1 MSQALK
7 KLYFDKIQKQ
17 LQDELKLD
25 NINAV
30 PKLVKITLNT
40 SSRDFKTDREFLTK
54 TKAWL
59 SAVTDQTPVETKS
72 KQSIA
77 SFNLRAGEI
86 VGLKVTL
93 RGDRAY
99 DFLQKLIAIILP
111 RLRDFQG
118 ISKTSYDAK
127 GNYTLGLKEQIVF
140 PEVEYDKIGRIQG
153 LEITITTSAKDKDG
167 AHAYLAAMGMP
178 FTAIAGLRMRF

>member
-1 MSQALK
+1 MQTL
-7 KLYFDKIQKQ
+7 KQ
-17 LQDELKLD
+17 LYLEKIRLQLKDELKLG

-30 PKLVKITLNT
+30 PKLVKIALNT
-40 SSRDFKTDREFLTK
+40 SSRDFKTDHDFLTK

-59 SAVTDQTPVETKS
+59 SAVTGQTPVETKS

-77 SFNLRAGEI
+77 SFNLRAGDI

-99 DFLQKLIAIILP
+99 DFLQKLITIVLP
-111 RLRDFQG
+111 RFRDFQG
-118 ISKTSYDAK
+118 VSKSSFDAK

-153 LEITITTSAKDKDG
+153 LEITITTSAKDKAA

-178 FTAIAGLRMRF
+178 FTKSSDTVSQ

>member
-1 MSQALK
+1 MAQTLK
-7 KLYFDKIQKQ
+7 QFYKEKVQKE
-17 LQDELKLD
+17 LQKELHLA

-30 PKLVKITLNT
+30 PSLVKITVNT
-40 SSRDFKTDREFLTK
+40 SSRDFKSDREFLEK

-59 SAVTDQTPVETKS
+59 SAVTGQTPAATKA

-77 SFNLRAGEI
+77 SFNLREGDI

-99 DFLQKLIAIILP
+99 DFLQKLITVIFP
-111 RLRDFQG
+111 SFRDFQG
-118 ISKTSYDAK
+118 ISKTSFDK
-127 GNYTLGLKEQIVF
+127 EGNYTLGLKEQIVF

-153 LEITITTSAKDKDG
+153 LEITITTSAKDKTS
-167 AHAYLAAMGMP
+167 AFAYLKAMGMP
-178 FTAIAGLRMRF
+178 FTKD

>member
-1 MSQALK
+1 MAQTLK
-7 KLYFDKIQKQ
+7 QFYKEKVQKE
-17 LQDELKLD
+17 LQKELHLA

-30 PKLVKITLNT
+30 PSLVKITVNT
-40 SSRDFKTDREFLTK
+40 SSRDFKSDREFLEK

-59 SAVTDQTPVETKS
+59 SAVTGQTPAATKA
-72 KQSIA
+72 KLSIA
-77 SFNLRAGEI
+77 SFNLREGDI

-111 RLRDFQG
+111 RFRDFQG
-118 ISKTSYDAK
+118 VSKTSFDKK

-153 LEITITTSAKDKDG
+153 LEITITTSGRDRDG
-167 AHAYLAAMGMP
+167 AYAFLKAMGLP
-178 FTAIAGLRMRF
+178 FTKD